1 MSDQQNNRQGG
12 MEGGWARDKEK
23 VKGRSGQVPR
33 SNEYLIERSGDVYI
47 LVGAGGSSC
56 GD

>member
-47 LVGAGGSSC
+47 LVGAGGSSY